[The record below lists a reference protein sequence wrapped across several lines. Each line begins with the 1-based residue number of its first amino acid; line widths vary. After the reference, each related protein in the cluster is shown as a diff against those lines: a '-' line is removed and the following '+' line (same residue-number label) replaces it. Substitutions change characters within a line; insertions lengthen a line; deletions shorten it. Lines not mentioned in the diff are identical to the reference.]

1 MIPVAFHPIVGDVF
15 SEPKKGLG
23 LLIVVK
29 RFMGKYLCLS

>member
-1 MIPVAFHPIVGDVF
+1 MLPLAFHPIIRHVF

-29 RFMGKYLCLS
+29 GFVRP